1 MNRIL
6 RTGWA
11 GLLIT
16 LSLWMLAAQPVTAQ
30 VNSGSLRVVNALP
43 GIGPVDI
50 FLDNQRIAFALPP
63 FGATPYFAVAAGRHA
78 LAVRPV
84 GADAFSA
91 PIADLL
97 VDLAPN
103 GSQTAVVYQRLFA
116 AENSPP
122 IPVEQSSAIFIVE
135 DDRSPIQ
142 LGRSRLTA
150 VHLAVGAPE
159 VVSLGYPSGES
170 LMPQIGFAQP
180 YGTIDL
186 DAGEYSLAVNDAT
199 NPTTSIERIGNQNL
213 YANTLY
219 TAIIVPNVT
228 PASQDGVVGTGS
240 AQTRTLVLSAPL
252 EAPVDGV
259 RLRLVH
265 AAHDAAVVDIYIDE
279 RLVASRVNYGDYT
292 EYLGLASY
300 SHVVTVRRFGDSAQ
314 MPPLGQGRFTIT
326 PENQDQRD
334 WTLLLVNASLQGDP
348 ELQATLFASATQ
360 IANTLEAEPDPNQPV
375 LINIPDAAV
384 QMSLLLDDISS
395 TATGLARIR
404 VMNAATGAP
413 PLGVYTPFYPVSQ
426 PVLPAGSEA
435 TPIPAPDP
443 APLPGLQITSA
454 TNFAAIAT
462 SGEVP
467 VGLYNELN
475 FITTGSTT
483 PLFTLRNLQLVSGVV
498 YSLVVIGS
506 PTGNPPVDVL
516 VLQDFGLGASRTFD
530 YIGVI
535 ATAADSIRVRQD
547 PSPNG
552 GILASVTNG
561 AEVQVLGRDSSSR
574 WVRIRFFNVS
584 TGQAQ
589 EGWVSGTDNIIAVTR
604 QGVPVRIAELPEY
617 LSR

>member
-1 MNRIL
+1 MLHNAL
-6 RTGWA
+6 SW
-11 GLLIT
+11 LLLA
-16 LSLWMLAAQPVTAQ
+16 LSALMLSAQPAAAQ
-30 VNSGSLRVVNALP
+30 VNSGSLRVVNTLP
-43 GIGPVDI
+43 GIGPVDV

-63 FGATPYFAVAAGRHA
+63 FSATPYFAVAAGRHA

-97 VDLAPN
+97 VDLPPN
-103 GSQTAVVYQRLFA
+103 ASQTAVVYQRLFA
-116 AENSPP
+116 NADGPAIP
-122 IPVEQSSAIFIVE
+122 IEQSSAIFIID

-142 LGRSRLTA
+142 LGRSRLA
-150 VHLAVGAPE
+150 VAHLAVGAPE
-159 VVSLGYPSGES
+159 VVNLGYPSGES
-170 LMPQIGFAQP
+170 LMPQIGYAQP

-186 DAGEYSLAVNDAT
+186 DAGEYSLSVNDAA
-199 NPTTSIERIGNQNL
+199 NPTSSIERIGNQNL

-219 TAIIVPNVT
+219 TAIIVPDVNPT
-228 PASQDGVVGTGS
+228 AQTGIVGEGS
-240 AQTRTLVLSAPL
+240 ARTRTLVLSAPL
-252 EAPVDGV
+252 EVPVDGV

-300 SHVVTVRRFGDSAQ
+300 SHVVTVRRFGDSAE

-334 WTLLLVNASLQGDP
+334 WTLLLVNATEGTTP
-348 ELQATLFASATQ
+348 AAQATPIDPSG
-360 IANTLEAEPDPNQPV
+360 EPVPNQPTI
-375 LINIPDAAV
+375 INLDEAAV

-413 PLGVYTPFYPVSQ
+413 PLGVYTPAYPVSQ
-426 PVLPAGSEA
+426 PALSPGAEA
-435 TPIPAPDP
+435 TPILIPDP

-454 TNFAAIAT
+454 ANFAAEAT

-483 PLFTLRNLQLVSGVV
+483 PLFMLRNLQLVSGVV

-506 PTGNPPVDVL
+506 PSGNPPVNVL
-516 VLQDFGLGASRTFD
+516 VLQDFGVGASRTFD

-535 ATAADSIRVRQD
+535 VTAADSIRVRQD
-547 PSPNG
+547 PTPNG
-552 GILASVTNG
+552 GILASVMNG

-574 WVRIRFFNVS
+574 WVRIRFFNTS

-604 QGVPVRIAELPEY
+604 QGLAVRIAELPEY